1 MVEMVEKGK
10 LIQGKYRLLH
20 QIGTGGMGSVWE
32 GIHERLRKKV
42 AIKILLP
49 EKAAD
54 KDNFA
59 RFVKEA
65 RIASAIGHRSIVEI
79 HDMDVMEDGTPFIVM
94 EFLEGRSL
102 EDYLEEKGPLGAP
115 ETLDILIPVLEALKL
130 AHEKGIVHRDLKPD
144 NIYLHEGE
152 QEREIKILDF
162 GISMFA
168 PESEQGSKMQS
179 DANMGTPFYMSPEQA
194 KGLKDIDR
202 RTDIFSLGIIMYR
215 CLAGR
220 LPFDSDS
227 YSEVF
232 YKIVC
237 RDPDYGRDFA
247 GKGVPGHLIN
257 IVRKALEKDPEDRYR
272 SCAEIME
279 AIGRYRR
286 DLMKETTDLPPAEL
300 VTPVDAAPREPA
312 IMEPVENKRLNIRSL
327 ILAAVVLALVAAVAA
342 AGILSSR
349 HDYKVSAVQNEDETT
364 RTGGVRQ
371 ESQQK
376 SAGKEARLHLS
387 FVPAGGGVYY
397 DGVRIQDHPF
407 LVKADGKTHTLSI
420 KAGGYETFS
429 THVIPEHGSEDVFI
443 QVDMVKEGEGET
455 AGTGDGA
462 AREGWEKPASGKPAE
477 KGKVANEKEK
487 TTLKK
492 ATHGTVIETTFE

>member
-1 MVEMVEKGK
+1 MVEKGK
-10 LIQGKYRLLH
+10 LIKGKYRLLH
-20 QIGTGGMGSVWE
+20 QIAIGGMGSVWE
-32 GIHERLRKKV
+32 GIHERLRIKV

-49 EKAAD
+49 EKVAD
-54 KDNFA
+54 KENFA

-102 EDYLEEKGPLGAP
+102 EDYLEEEGPLGAL
-115 ETLDILIPVLEALKL
+115 ETLDVLIPVIEALKL
-130 AHEKGIVHRDLKPD
+130 VHEKGIVHRDLKPD
-144 NIYLHEGE
+144 NIYLHKGE
-152 QEREIKILDF
+152 QGREIKILDF

-168 PESEQGSKMQS
+168 PESGQGSKMQS
-179 DANMGTPFYMSPEQA
+179 DLNMGTPFYMSPEQA
-194 KGLKDIDR
+194 KGLKEIDH
-202 RTDIFSLGIIMYR
+202 RTDIFSLGIMMYQ

-220 LPFDSDS
+220 LPFDGDS

-232 YKIVC
+232 YKIMC
-237 RDPDYGRDFA
+237 RNPDYGRDLA

-257 IVRKALEKDPEDRYR
+257 IIKKALEKDPEDRYR

-286 DLMKETTDLPPAEL
+286 DIMKETTDLPPAEC

-312 IMEPVENKRLNIRSL
+312 VMEPMKNKRLNIRFF
-327 ILAAVVLALVAAVAA
+327 ILAAVVPALVMAFAA

-364 RTGGVRQ
+364 RTGGVQQ

-397 DGVRIQDHPF
+397 DGARIQDHPF
-407 LVKADGKTHTLSI
+407 LVTADGKNHTLSI

-429 THVIPEHGSEDVFI
+429 TYVIPEHGSEDVFI
-443 QVDMVKEGEGET
+443 QIDMVKKGEGET

-462 AREGWEKPASGKPAE
+462 AREGWEEPASRKPAE

-492 ATHGTVIETTFE
+492 TTP